1 MGTRVLSFYTITFMF
16 SLDTKEADFLCFC
29 LFNHKIMIFL
39 LYIDFLETVG
49 SCASFYLA
57 TLLEYPYFFFFFFCF
72 SRFSIERW
80 NLLIECERARGIR
93 TEDEKSWK
101 KEDGFF

>member
-72 SRFSIERW
+72 SRFF
-80 NLLIECERARGIR
+80 NRAVESPHRM
-93 TEDEKSWK
+93 
-101 KEDGFF
+101 